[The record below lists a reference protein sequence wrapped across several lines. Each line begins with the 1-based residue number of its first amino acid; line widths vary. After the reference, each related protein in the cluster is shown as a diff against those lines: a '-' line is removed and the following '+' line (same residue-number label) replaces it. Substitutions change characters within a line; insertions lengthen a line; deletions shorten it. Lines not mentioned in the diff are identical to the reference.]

1 MTMVTMNTPTGGASN
16 TLGYFLY
23 FSCLLHSAS
32 ATPQEKKLDK
42 AEPLVHKETSV
53 NQSTTPAVPATPT
66 QPAPVP
72 KTPLSPAN
80 PAAPQANVSHPSPA
94 PLVNAFVFCSV

>member
-1 MTMVTMNTPTGGASN
+1 MLIDICS
-16 TLGYFLY
+16 
-23 FSCLLHSAS
+23 FSHALLSAS

-42 AEPLVHKETSV
+42 AEPLVHKEMPVNPSATSAV
-53 NQSTTPAVPATPT
+53 PSTPA

-80 PAAPQANVSHPSPA
+80 PAAPQANAGHPGPT
-94 PLVNAFVFCSV
+94 PLVNALTVDRT